1 MGSFPNYRAQTD
13 RKCFD
18 QQQNQSK
25 HSCTKSCSAE
35 LSKIGDMSTVLRLPH
50 MDIVL
55 ECDHKVRRSRRPGN
69 RERISPRR
77 SDRLRNVSGGNQD
90 HPQQTDTNVRSK
102 RRRYNSVMDDQED
115 NDNDEDDDQGDK
127 QRQEPEHR
135 QLNRMK
141 MQRQKIDPDP
151 PAQAPE
157 DVDVEKE
164 KSLVEI
170 LLRKYGFGRWT
181 LPPDDSSTE
190 TAEGSAFS
198 RTALGL

>member
-1 MGSFPNYRAQTD
+1 MG
-13 RKCFD
+13 
-18 QQQNQSK
+18 
-25 HSCTKSCSAE
+25 SAE

-55 ECDHKVRRSRRPGN
+55 
-69 RERISPRR
+69 
-77 SDRLRNVSGGNQD
+77 
-90 HPQQTDTNVRSK
+90 
-102 RRRYNSVMDDQED
+102 DDQED

-151 PAQAPE
+151 PAQPPE

-198 RTALGL
+198 RTALEP